1 MGLERAIE
9 KQHKAVAPMQR
20 RKAPE
25 PKRPERRRAPED
37 DMTQRQ
43 GQMLDQGWDPNDR
56 PEDHSMAKL
65 GRILDSR
72 GTLNSQLFEGPSV
85 RSVQDQ
91 TIEDQRAAA
100 WEQPLVPEDPVAIF
114 KQMKEKEAKEAAE
127 KARKEKEAKEAA
139 AKAKK
144 EQ

>member
-1 MGLERAIE
+1 MGGVLERAIE
-9 KQHKAVAPMQR
+9 KQHQAAGPMQR

-72 GTLNSQLFEGPSV
+72 GTLNSQLLRDPRF
-85 RSVQDQ
+85 
-91 TIEDQRAAA
+91 AAYKIR
-100 WEQPLVPEDPVAIF
+100 LLRI
-114 KQMKEKEAKEAAE
+114 
-127 KARKEKEAKEAA
+127 RGLLHG
-139 AKAKK
+139 
-144 EQ
+144 